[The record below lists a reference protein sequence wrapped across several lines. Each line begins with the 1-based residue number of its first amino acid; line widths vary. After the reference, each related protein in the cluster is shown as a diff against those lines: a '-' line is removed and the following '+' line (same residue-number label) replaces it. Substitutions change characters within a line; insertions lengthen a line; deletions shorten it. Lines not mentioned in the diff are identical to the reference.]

1 MNNIPSCIYATFC
14 LFIHLSFCLSIQHL
28 GYFYLSPVVKKAAIV
43 VQISLIVL
51 HSKFIRAITGSYSK
65 CFLIWGKISKV
76 LSIEVVQIYIPIIS
90 EKILLFLHFL
100 VSLCSFLSKT
110 LQKTGMEGTY
120 LNIIKSIYANSQQTL
135 SSMVKN
141 WKHFL

>member
-1 MNNIPSCIYATFC
+1 M
-14 LFIHLSFCLSIQHL
+14 SIQHL
-28 GYFYLSPVVKKAAIV
+28 GYFYLSPVVKKAATV

-51 HSKFIRAITGSYSK
+51 HSKFIHAITGSYSK

-76 LSIEVVQIYIPIIS
+76 LSIVVVQIYTPINS

-110 LQKTGMEGTY
+110 LQKTGIEGTY
-120 LNIIKSIYANSQQTL
+120 LNIIKSIYDKPTENIILNGEKLKAFPLKSGARKGAH
-135 SSMVKN
+135 S
-141 WKHFL
+141 